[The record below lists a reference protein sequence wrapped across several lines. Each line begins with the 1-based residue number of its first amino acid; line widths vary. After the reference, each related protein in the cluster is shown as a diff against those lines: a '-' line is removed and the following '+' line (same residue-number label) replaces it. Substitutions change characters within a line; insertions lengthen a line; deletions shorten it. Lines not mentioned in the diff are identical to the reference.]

1 MPVKVFKITLA
12 TVGAI
17 LLFNA
22 CYIFMHISRA
32 PVAKLNSNLL
42 RKEKLKYKPTYTG
55 NGFDEAQVATTALN
69 SVSIN
74 DK

>member
-1 MPVKVFKITLA
+1 
-12 TVGAI
+12 
-17 LLFNA
+17 
-22 CYIFMHISRA
+22 MHISRA